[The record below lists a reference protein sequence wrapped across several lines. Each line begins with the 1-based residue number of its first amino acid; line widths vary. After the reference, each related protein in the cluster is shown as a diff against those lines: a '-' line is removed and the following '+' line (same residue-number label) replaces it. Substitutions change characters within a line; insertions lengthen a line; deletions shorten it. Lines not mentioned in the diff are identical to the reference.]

1 LLDTFR
7 PGRTG
12 ARLGSSLT
20 LAHASTAAIW
30 DDRFG
35 DRLRETAS
43 AANARTEWPE
53 RGLQMSGFGCSI
65 LPRRRA
71 KGHGMSLEQTDF
83 RPIARAIGTVMDFS
97 ANDFIFRE
105 GDPPKYMYVVLKGA
119 VEISTRQ
126 KIIETIGE
134 GKALGILSLLDDSPR
149 TFTARAKEPSEL
161 ALLDKKKFRFMVEEA
176 PNFVWFVMNELGSRL
191 RATNALL

>member
-1 LLDTFR
+1 
-7 PGRTG
+7 
-12 ARLGSSLT
+12 
-20 LAHASTAAIW
+20 
-30 DDRFG
+30 
-35 DRLRETAS
+35 
-43 AANARTEWPE
+43 
-53 RGLQMSGFGCSI
+53 MSGFGCSM

-83 RPIARAIGTVMDFS
+83 RPIARAIGTVMDFA

-105 GDPPKYMYVVLKGA
+105 GDAPKYMYVVLKGA
-119 VEISTRQ
+119 VEISTKQR
-126 KIIETIGE
+126 IIETIGE
-134 GKALGILSLLDDSPR
+134 GQALGILSLLDDSPR
-149 TFTARAKEPSEL
+149 TITARAKEPSEL